1 MVCEIGAIAK
11 TKAMGDAFSVI
22 HFDWLNFDARHL
34 QRSGIKNVCG
44 QTRPAGFGWPF
55 VEDVLKSAAN
65 RVKRVGRSVNRDIV
79 FLHEIERAHIVKAEN
94 MVGMGMGVKDS
105 IQAVD
110 VVAQGLVS
118 KVGCG
123 IDEDALVA

>member
-79 FLHEIERAHIVKAEN
+79 FLHEIEGANVVETEDVI
-94 MVGMGMGVKDS
+94 GVR
-105 IQAVD
+105 
-110 VVAQGLVS
+110 VS
-118 KVGCG
+118 V
-123 IDEDALVA
+123 